1 MSSISWHCGLH
12 SMICFV
18 KLACAI
24 QFEIRVHH
32 PEVHLIFIRE
42 QNTTASIYIFVTIQY
57 RVLKPFG
64 FEISLRLWN
73 QTMSKLLERGQ
84 SGARIDRIVWV
95 VNAAWQRATEV
106 RNRMLQ
112 ELRICGGK
120 RFLKKNLSCLCCL
133 LAFCSLFW
141 MWKGEIAKM
150 LHDDRHKLCIYQ
162 IIHSNSEHI
171 IYKYLFTWNIQELLV
186 SLWFSM

>member
-1 MSSISWHCGLH
+1 M
-12 SMICFV
+12 
-18 KLACAI
+18 
-24 QFEIRVHH
+24 
-32 PEVHLIFIRE
+32 
-42 QNTTASIYIFVTIQY
+42 
-57 RVLKPFG
+57 LKAFG
-64 FEISLRLWN
+64 FEISLRLWS

-120 RFLKKNLSCLCCL
+120 RFLKKKLKLLML

-150 LHDDRHKLCIYQ
+150 LHDDRHKL
-162 IIHSNSEHI
+162 
-171 IYKYLFTWNIQELLV
+171 
-186 SLWFSM
+186 SM